1 MRAGCCLMCRHLA
14 YLGPP
19 RSLASLLYEPT
30 QSLEQQSWKPLR
42 QREGAMNADGWGV
55 GWWDPAIR
63 DEPAR
68 YRTAS
73 PMWTDRSFR
82 SVADVVR
89 SGAVVAA
96 VRSATPPSPIVD
108 TGNAPFS
115 AGPWLFSL
123 NGFVTGFR
131 SSVGEGLRRL
141 VSEDRAVGIEGTTD
155 SEVLFALVLDEL
167 ANGADPAAA
176 LTSVTAE
183 VLSRADGKLN
193 LLLGDG
199 ERVVASACGNSL
211 FTLVGEGLAEGGV
224 LVASEPLDDHRGWV
238 QVPDRSIVEATVGGL
253 RTFPLTEA
261 EGAA

>member
-1 MRAGCCLMCRHLA
+1 MCRHLA
-14 YLGPP
+14 YLGPS
-19 RSLASLLYEPT
+19 RSLASLLYEPA
-30 QSLEQQSWKPLR
+30 QSLEQQSWKPMR
-42 QREGAMNADGWGV
+42 QREGAINADGWGV

-82 SVADVVR
+82 SVAEVVR
-89 SGAVVAA
+89 AGAIVAA

-115 AGPWLFSL
+115 SGPWLFSL

-131 SSVGEGLRRL
+131 SGVGEALRRL
-141 VSEDRAVGIEGTTD
+141 VTEERAVGIEGTSD
-155 SEVLFALVLDEL
+155 SEVLFALVLDAL
-167 ANGADPAAA
+167 SSGADLAGA
-176 LTSVTAE
+176 LASVTAE
-183 VLSRADGKLN
+183 VFARTDGKLN

-199 ERVVASACGNSL
+199 QRIVASACGNSL
-211 FTLVGEGLAEGGV
+211 FTLVGEGLAQDGV
-224 LVASEPLDDHRGWV
+224 IVASEPLDDHRGWV
-238 QVPDRSIVEATVGGL
+238 EVADRSIVEAGTGGL
-253 RTFPLTEA
+253 LTIPLTEA